1 MNAEGA
7 IAPAGRVPARREDR
21 AALAFVVLAMF
32 VAVIG
37 LVVAIGASQV
47 HPLRFA
53 LAMAAPLLSLFVLL
67 AAAFGL
73 SRRRDWAVA
82 VCTPMLAILVV
93 AGVISFFVALL
104 QARLEI
110 PLGALVAWWA
120 FRAAPEPRPVQP
132 RAGLA
137 GSLLVGGL
145 LLFNV
150 LPLLT
155 PVALVPGGAF
165 IVGASDLDHSM
176 TVDCGPTAAS
186 AATGPEAIVVTYH
199 WAWRR
204 VELLAGGPDQATV
217 SWFANGGAGSDGY
230 VLVETEH
237 EPGVTEA
244 NRMLDGAG
252 GVVFAIDLA
261 TKRFAPGQVRVT
273 LQRTLDTAS
282 EHGSIE
288 MRARY
293 VHGPTDIYNP
303 TSAGLWDTRTDAR
316 CEW

>member
-1 MNAEGA
+1 MNAEAA

-21 AALAFVVLAMF
+21 AVIAFVVLAMF

-37 LVVAIGASQV
+37 LVVATGASQV

-53 LAMAAPLLSLFVLL
+53 LAMAAPLLSLCVLL
-67 AAAFGL
+67 LAAFGL

-82 VCTPMLAILVV
+82 ACTPMLAILVV
-93 AGVISFFVALL
+93 AGVISFFVAVL

-110 PLGALVAWWA
+110 PVGALVAWWA
-120 FRAAPEPRPVQP
+120 LRAAPEPRAERP
-132 RAGLA
+132 RPGVA

-155 PVALVPGGAF
+155 PVALIPGGVF
-165 IVGASDLDHSM
+165 IVGASDLDDSM
-176 TVDCGPTAAS
+176 TVDCGPTAA
-186 AATGPEAIVVTYH
+186 TGPETIVVTYR

-204 VELLAGGPDQATV
+204 VELLPAGTDQATV
-217 SWFANGGAGSDGY
+217 SWFANGGEGSDGY
-230 VLVETEH
+230 ALIETEH

-244 NRMLDGAG
+244 NRMLEGEG
-252 GVVFAIDLA
+252 GVVFAIDLT

-273 LQRTLDTAS
+273 LQRTLGTAS
-282 EHGSIE
+282 EHGSVE

-293 VHGPTDIYNP
+293 VHGPTDLYDP
-303 TSAGLWDTRTDAR
+303 TSAGLWDTQTEAR